1 MDLRLDGMVA
11 LVTGSSRGLG
21 REIALSF
28 AREGVRVGVCGRDE
42 QKLAEVDADIR
53 ALGGESCPVVADL
66 WQRGECQ
73 RVVDEVAKSF
83 GSLNILVN
91 NASTVVDGLGRF
103 EESSSERLME
113 RLEGKARWAI
123 ECTQAAIP
131 YLRSAGGGRVI
142 LIGGAAARTVTMSP
156 SEPTSTPVVSG
167 MGNAAMARLGKHLSA
182 ELSEDRIL
190 VNTVHPGSIKTD
202 RYEARVKRQA
212 EKQQISVEEAAI
224 AMDASIPLGRLV
236 EPSDITPLVL
246 FLASPLSAMMTG
258 QTIAVDGGASPVV
271 VY

>member
-1 MDLRLDGMVA
+1 MDLQLDGMVA
-11 LVTGSSRGLG
+11 LVTGSSRGVG
-21 REIALSF
+21 REIALSL
-28 AREGVRVGVCGRDE
+28 AREGVGVGVCGRDE

-53 ALGGESCPVVADL
+53 ALGAKCCPVVADF
-66 WQRGECQ
+66 WESGECQ
-73 RVVDEVAKSF
+73 RVVNEVAKSF

-103 EESSSERLME
+103 EESGSERLME

-131 YLRSAGGGRVI
+131 HLRSAGGGRII
-142 LIGGAAARTVTMSP
+142 LIGGAAARAVTVAP
-156 SEPTSTPVVSG
+156 SEPTSTPVVAG

-182 ELSEDRIL
+182 ELSGDRIL
-190 VNTVHPGSIKTD
+190 VNTVHPGAVKTD
-202 RYEARVKRQA
+202 RFEARVRRLA
-212 EKQQISVEEAAI
+212 EEQHISVEEAAA

-236 EPSDITPLVL
+236 EPSDIASLVL
-246 FLASPLSAMMTG
+246 FLASPLSAMITG
-258 QTIAVDGGASPVV
+258 QTVAIDGGASPVV